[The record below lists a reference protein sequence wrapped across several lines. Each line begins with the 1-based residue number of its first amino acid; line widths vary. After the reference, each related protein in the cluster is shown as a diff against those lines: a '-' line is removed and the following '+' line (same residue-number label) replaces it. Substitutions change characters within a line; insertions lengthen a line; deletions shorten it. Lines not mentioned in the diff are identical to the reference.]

1 MQRPTRARKTFVFW
15 EHTSLATIIATD
27 ICAPAATR
35 LYAARISRR
44 GAHAHVLLGHGI
56 ACIAERLSDRAVGV
70 EVHSR
75 GEVPVGIVSARDIV
89 TRIIAPG
96 LDPSV
101 FTAGDIAW
109 SGMARA
115 KVSDGLSHTLELLKA
130 TRTSVLPVIDAD
142 GSLAGIISMN
152 DVLLA
157 LGKV

>member
-1 MQRPTRARKTFVFW
+1 MPKEISFATALGELGARNPVCVSRDTTVLGASQVMR
-15 EHTSLATIIATD
+15 TSQVGELVVTEK
-27 ICAPAATR
+27 PQ
-35 LYAARISRR
+35 
-44 GAHAHVLLGHGI
+44 GLL
-56 ACIAERLSDRAVGV
+56 
-70 EVHSR
+70 
-75 GEVPVGIVSARDIV
+75 VPVGIVSARDIV

-109 SGMARA
+109 SGLARA
-115 KVSDGLSHTLELLKA
+115 KVSDSLSDTLGLLKA

-142 GSLAGIISMN
+142 GSLAGIISLN